1 MALLVCCPTAVC
13 AVDTMLPA
21 CLAVSAAVRRTT
33 VTARATT
40 PVAGRA
46 TRTTLRSTV
55 VTTRRARAGALRPV
69 RRTRLATFRATR
81 RARGGPLR
89 PARRTRLAT
98 FRATTLRATFLFT
111 VLRRAVRRTA
121 VLDFLADLRTTLF
134 TRRTRAFATV
144 LRRRIFRR
152 AFFLAA
158 M

>member
-21 CLAVSAAVRRTT
+21 CLAVPAAVRRTT
-33 VTARATT
+33 VTARATM

-55 VTTRRARAGALRPV
+55 VTTRRARGGA
-69 RRTRLATFRATR
+69 
-81 RARGGPLR
+81 LR
-89 PARRTRLAT
+89 PARRTL
-98 FRATTLRATFLFT
+98 LATFLFT
-111 VLRRAVRRTA
+111 VLRRAARRTG

>member
-55 VTTRRARAGALRPV
+55 VTTRRAR
-69 RRTRLATFRATR
+69 
-81 RARGGPLR
+81 GGPLR

-121 VLDFLADLRTTLF
+121 VLDFLAD
-134 TRRTRAFATV
+134 
-144 LRRRIFRR
+144 
-152 AFFLAA
+152 
-158 M
+158 